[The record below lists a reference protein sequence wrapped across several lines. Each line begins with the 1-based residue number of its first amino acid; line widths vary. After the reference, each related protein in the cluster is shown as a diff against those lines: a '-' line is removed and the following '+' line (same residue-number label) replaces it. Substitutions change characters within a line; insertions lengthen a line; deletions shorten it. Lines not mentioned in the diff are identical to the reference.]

1 MGYMT
6 NFAKQLQ
13 THLAGYKQER
23 LRITED
29 GIWARNGKAYPHV
42 LPAADKEY
50 NILEPIRTAFWDY
63 AGKNRLRSQLHRDFH
78 HLSSSQALTFNLFF
92 TFFGLPW
99 SEHAVLLE
107 ALGVPGQPIASFEF
121 ESVPDQAEATSFDF
135 CATFT
140 NGTRLL
146 VEVKLSESDFGKCK
160 NDEKHQIKRDA
171 LYRSRLV
178 GKVQPSAVDSG
189 EFFTQYQLLH
199 NVSHLREGDALVF
212 LLPRA
217 NRAAFAHAKRFVK
230 DVVTDAT
237 RPAIHVVAIEE
248 LLDAMSSAPV
258 SPQTSDIITMLRE
271 KYIVAPAA

>member
-1 MGYMT
+1 M
-6 NFAKQLQ
+6 
-13 THLAGYKQER
+13 
-23 LRITED
+23 
-29 GIWARNGKAYPHV
+29 
-42 LPAADKEY
+42 
-50 NILEPIRTAFWDY
+50 
-63 AGKNRLRSQLHRDFH
+63 
-78 HLSSSQALTFNLFF
+78 
-92 TFFGLPW
+92 
-99 SEHAVLLE
+99 
-107 ALGVPGQPIASFEF
+107 PGQPIASFEF